1 MAALL
6 ERDDAEQ
13 ERIDAYLDARD
24 RHFPHFAAL
33 AWTQRPAP
41 SCGPVPAGPSPLGGN
56 PMTDPGASPPPFR
69 AGAVVASFEEGRPDR
84 CRAVGRHTHTDRME
98 SA

>member
-13 ERIDAYLDARD
+13 ERIDVYLDARD
-24 RHFPHFAAL
+24 RHFPAFAAL
-33 AWTQRPAP
+33 AWSNRPAP
-41 SCGPVPAGPSPLGGN
+41 RSEQLPGDSSSSPRDTT
-56 PMTDPGASPPPFR
+56 TDPGASPPPFR

-84 CRAVGRHTHTDRME
+84 CRAVGRHTHTTGDV
-98 SA
+98 A